1 MQHCSF
7 ASTWIAETNELLIFC
22 ASLHLHGKANSSIWI
37 RPIWHLFFTTK
48 HTKIPKSSVVHIHFP
63 KWYAICYRN
72 VSFLLQLI
80 QSPGVN
86 IWRSRGPVATEW
98 RMACSELTRGSWG
111 FLKDQSIF
119 RNAFFFASWCRVLY
133 VYIYICTVLLIYL
146 FICLLMFIYLF
157 DLFTFWHNVEMA
169 LSIMDQNRKQMNNI
183 YYTYHVVIAIYIY
196 VYIDVQKQDLFS
208 MYIHTYIHTRV
219 FSRLCTNKIS
229 IA

>member
-133 VYIYICTVLLIYL
+133 VYIYIYVRCYW
-146 FICLLMFIYLF
+146 FICSFVYLCLFIYLIYSHF
-157 DLFTFWHNVEMA
+157 DTM
-169 LSIMDQNRKQMNNI
+169 
-183 YYTYHVVIAIYIY
+183 
-196 VYIDVQKQDLFS
+196 
-208 MYIHTYIHTRV
+208 
-219 FSRLCTNKIS
+219 
-229 IA
+229 

>member
-7 ASTWIAETNELLIFC
+7 ASTWIAENNELLIFC

-63 KWYAICYRN
+63 KWYTICYRN

-119 RNAFFFASWCRVLY
+119 RNAFFFCKLMSCIVR
-133 VYIYICTVLLIYL
+133 IC
-146 FICLLMFIYLF
+146 
-157 DLFTFWHNVEMA
+157 
-169 LSIMDQNRKQMNNI
+169 
-183 YYTYHVVIAIYIY
+183 IYIY
-196 VYIDVQKQDLFS
+196 VQCYWFICSFVYLC
-208 MYIHTYIHTRV
+208 V
-219 FSRLCTNKIS
+219 FIYLIYSHFDTM
-229 IA
+229 

>member
-22 ASLHLHGKANSSIWI
+22 ASLHLHGKANSSIWM

-119 RNAFFFASWCRVLY
+119 RNAFFFCKLMSCIVRI
-133 VYIYICTVLLIYL
+133 YIYIHMCGVIDLSVHLFTYVYL
-146 FICLLMFIYLF
+146 FIWFIHILTQCR
-157 DLFTFWHNVEMA
+157 DGAEHNGP
-169 LSIMDQNRKQMNNI
+169 KQKTNEQ
-183 YYTYHVVIAIYIY
+183 YIYIHIMSSSL
-196 VYIDVQKQDLFS
+196 YIY
-208 MYIHTYIHTRV
+208 MYI
-219 FSRLCTNKIS
+219 
-229 IA
+229 